1 MIRTSRGR
9 FEQRYFISYCHQKQT
24 PASNH
29 TWSTDRYMFIWIYV
43 IFMMLYLQ
51 TIILFYART
60 CMYLLCIQNICI
72 MLKRAL
78 ILRKWISIKCSDRW
92 TISSL
97 IICILNNV
105 HVCLLK
111 ITVWKKADT
120 FINKK
125 PTNNPIK
132 WNECSLGFECIIGV
146 QHFVLFSGFASLSDC
161 LTVSEISNTS
171 IYSYNLWTVIVK
183 VFKIHMHI
191 QL

>member
-1 MIRTSRGR
+1 MSSSDGGPDTDGLTEIWRWLGPVGDASSGD
-9 FEQRYFISYCHQKQT
+9 ISYCHQKQT

-29 TWSTDRYMFIWIYV
+29 TWSTDIYMFIWINV

-78 ILRKWISIKCSDRW
+78 ILRKYISINCSDRW

-105 HVCLLK
+105 HVCLSK

-125 PTNNPIK
+125 NTNNPIK
-132 WNECSLGFECIIGV
+132 
-146 QHFVLFSGFASLSDC
+146 
-161 LTVSEISNTS
+161 
-171 IYSYNLWTVIVK
+171 
-183 VFKIHMHI
+183 
-191 QL
+191 